1 MLFEGMGAA
10 QGLVTSSQTWS
21 IPYSVRYMVACA
33 LADTVIAYGV
43 ADMIARALAY
53 PRPVVHPSTGA
64 TSIVGRFAGAE
75 EHQGEKYVK

>member
-33 LADTVIAYGV
+33 LTDTVIAYGV
-43 ADMIARALAY
+43 ADMIARALIDLVTAY
-53 PRPVVHPSTGA
+53 G
-64 TSIVGRFAGAE
+64 I
-75 EHQGEKYVK
+75 